1 MTFVFGLLIGMICG
15 IIAIIIRLGIKG
27 DLVIHY
33 VDEEDK
39 PYMVLE
45 LDSDIT
51 AEKVVILRVRIR
63 DHRTQK

>member
-1 MTFVFGLLIGMICG
+1 MTFILGLLIGMICG

-51 AEKVVILRVRIR
+51 AEKVVVLRVRIR